1 MVTKIMKDTLKE
13 IISVI
18 AIIVVF
24 AIAVYTIQY
33 MRVNEAASNLPSN
46 LPSASLNNT
55 PSPLR

>member
-1 MVTKIMKDTLKE
+1 MATKIMKAVLKE

-24 AIAVYTIQY
+24 AISVYMVQY
-33 MRVNEAASNLPSN
+33 VLINEPASDMPSN

-55 PSPLR
+55 MAPFR